1 MSDTI
6 SILTICLI
14 VYAVISVVISIT
26 LVLYDWSND
35 GVTTEILP
43 QELYYN
49 TDMNWV
55 GCIIVSILLLALIPL
70 VWLYRLF
77 YMLFHIGRD

>member
-1 MSDTI
+1 MSNDV
-6 SILTICLI
+6 LI
-14 VYAVISVVISIT
+14 AIIIYVVLSVAVSIT
-26 LVLYDWSND
+26 LALYDYFED

-55 GCIIVSILLLALIPL
+55 GCIIVSILLLVLIPL

>member
-1 MSDTI
+1 MSNGVLI
-6 SILTICLI
+6 AII
-14 VYAVISVVISIT
+14 VYAVLSVAVSIT
-26 LVLYDWSND
+26 LALYDYFED

-49 TDMNWV
+49 TGMNWV
-55 GCIIVSILLLALIPL
+55 GCIIVSILLLVLIPL

-77 YMLFHIGRD
+77 YMLFHIGTD

>member
-1 MSDTI
+1 MSNGVLI
-6 SILTICLI
+6 AII
-14 VYAVISVVISIT
+14 VYAVLSVAVSIT
-26 LVLYDWSND
+26 LALYDYFED

-70 VWLYRLF
+70 TWLYRLF
-77 YMLFHIGRD
+77 YMLFHIGRR